1 MPPGEG
7 SDPEGPGAIKVPVQ
21 VTADDLAD
29 EEWGP
34 VKQKKK
40 KDKKGKDKKGK
51 SRESEDEEK
60 GEGEGGEKCF
70 FFAKYLFVFITCSSR

>member
-1 MPPGEG
+1 VPPGEG
-7 SDPEGPGAIKVPVQ
+7 SDAEGTGAIKVPVQ

-40 KDKKGKDKKGK
+40 KDKGKDKKGK
-51 SRESEDEEK
+51 ARESEDEEQ
-60 GEGEGGEKCF
+60 GEREGGEK
-70 FFAKYLFVFITCSSR
+70 